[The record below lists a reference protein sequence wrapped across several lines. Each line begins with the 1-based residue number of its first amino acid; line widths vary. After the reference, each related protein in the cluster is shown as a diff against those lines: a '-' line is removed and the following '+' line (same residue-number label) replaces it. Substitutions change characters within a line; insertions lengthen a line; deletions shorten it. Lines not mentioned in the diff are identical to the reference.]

1 MPRQLNHDFERL
13 VFERR
18 AFLEPHLTVT
28 EVARR
33 LQTNKTY
40 ISKLVNELY
49 GMSFPDLVNALR
61 VRHAQ
66 EYRAAHPGARQ
77 QEVAAACGF
86 SSVSF
91 FNRVFKKV
99 SGAPPGLPHSRS
111 GLPGSHSE
119 LPGSHSGLDPES
131 I

>member
-1 MPRQLNHDFERL
+1 MLRQLNAEFRRL
-13 VFERR
+13 LIERR

-40 ISKLVNELY
+40 ISKLVNESY
-49 GMSFPDLVNALR
+49 GMPFPDLVNSLR
-61 VRHAQ
+61 IRYAKD
-66 EYRAAHPGARQ
+66 YRAEHPGARQ

-91 FNRVFKKV
+91 FNRVYKKV
-99 SGAPPGLPHSRS
+99 TGVTPRHD
-111 GLPGSHSE
+111 SE
-119 LPGSHSGLDPES
+119 SL
-131 I
+131 